1 MRVKEKEIY
10 MRVVSGN
17 RYATGVL
24 EGILD
29 HLACSIIEDK
39 VGFILANSVGQAI
52 MFLHVK
58 EN

>member
-17 RYATGVL
+17 RYAAGVL